1 MYRGIYGAS
10 SAMLVQEKTIDVV
23 SNNLANVDTVGFR
36 RRISVE
42 KTFPEVLIQ
51 RRESLAPFEG
61 ASYQPIGLSGLNV
74 VLSQTAMD
82 TSEGAIEVTG
92 NPLDVAISGDGFFVV
107 GDRAGNVFYTRAG
120 NFTLDSR
127 GNLVTQE
134 GLNVLG
140 RNGAPISVANVSFV
154 EIDEGGSVIADGN
167 VVGRIG
173 VVTFQNPTY
182 LRNVGKS
189 LLQASAESGG
199 AQPVGAARLVPRAL
213 ERSNVNVVYEMVR
226 LIEGQRAYEAAARS
240 LSIQDEQTG
249 SLITTFGRS

>member
-10 SAMLVQEKTIDVV
+10 SAMLVQEKTIDVA
-23 SNNLANVDTVGFR
+23 SNNLANVDTVGFK

-42 KTFPEVLIQ
+42 KTFPEVLLQ
-51 RRESLAPFEG
+51 RREALVPYG
-61 ASYQPIGLSGLNV
+61 KTSYQPIGLSGLNV
-74 VLSQTAMD
+74 VLSETAMD
-82 TSEGAIEVTG
+82 ASEGEIEVTG
-92 NPLDVAISGDGFFVV
+92 NPLDVALSGNGFFVV
-107 GDRAGNVFYTRAG
+107 GDNAGNVFYTRAG

-134 GLNVLG
+134 GLNVLD
-140 RNGAPISVANVSFV
+140 RNGAPIRTANANLV
-154 EIDEGGSVIADGN
+154 EIDERGSVIADGN
-167 VVGRIG
+167 VVGQLG
-173 VVTFQNPTY
+173 VVAFQNPTY
-182 LRNVGKS
+182 LRNIGRNFF
-189 LLQASAESGG
+189 QASAEAG
-199 AQPVGAARLVPRAL
+199 QPQPLRDARLVPRAL